1 MTDGERI
8 FAVNMVDSWTVMT
21 NITQVSMTLLK
32 EPLICEVKE
41 IGFNFIPY
49 TCILSNIFFFA

>member
-1 MTDGERI
+1 M
-8 FAVNMVDSWTVMT
+8 MT

-49 TCILSNIFFFA
+49 TCILSNIFLGGIKIVNIYLRYV